1 LNLNQNN
8 ETYNEFF
15 LRNGYIDSFVDFFYI
30 SSRKIPDLKSK
41 YERDYNIKLDSQ
53 SSRGLSDPVEH
64 AHLRDIKDHLLQAE
78 KALRKNHVVEAIKSY
93 NALMDFILHKSD
105 ILVAIYIV
113 QKYINLSKKYELH
126 KLLIEALI
134 DMGNRFENEEF
145 PKEDSI
151 ISMNLKEEAKRLYN
165 THFSGEENRDF
176 KMEEK
181 IYDSLNVFYREL
193 AQKVQDQNNFP
204 KSVEYLNKQLENLK
218 QLGSLAKLKQDD
230 QKENEYLTA
239 QINSY
244 LKIAEMNFKMKYYD
258 STLEDLEIM
267 QELLTHAENNVF

>member
-1 LNLNQNN
+1 M
-8 ETYNEFF
+8 

-41 YERDYNIKLDSQ
+41 YEKEVNIKLESQ
-53 SSRGLSDPVEH
+53 SSRGLCKSIENV
-64 AHLRDIKDHLLQAE
+64 HLREIKEFLIKAE
-78 KALRKNHVVEAIKSY
+78 KALRKNQVVEAIQSY
-93 NALMDFILHKSD
+93 NALMNFILHKSD
-105 ILVAIYIV
+105 ILVAIYLV

-134 DMGNRFENEEF
+134 DMGNRFEHEEL
-145 PKEDSI
+145 PKEDNI
-151 ISMNLKEEAKRLYN
+151 ISMNFKEEAKRLYN
-165 THFSGEENRDF
+165 THFSNEEKRDY

-218 QLGSLAKLKQDD
+218 HLRSLANLKQDD

-258 STLEDLEIM
+258 STLECLEIM
-267 QELLTHAENNVF
+267 QELLTHAENNVKDK